1 MGFPQSDHPAMKSF
15 SWFLFEFELEHVVR
29 TMHEMDILSYP
40 MSELERFG
48 VFDDP
53 ELSDD

>member
-1 MGFPQSDHPAMKSF
+1 MGFPQSDYRGMKSF
-15 SWFLFEFELEHVVR
+15 TWFLFEFELEHVVR
-29 TMHEMDILSYP
+29 TMHEMDILSYR
-40 MSELERFG
+40 MSELEDFG